1 MVYYPPLR
9 EVRAGTE
16 GRNLEAGTE
25 ACMGHGG
32 SLLAHSPWLAQ
43 VLSHT
48 SQDPLAKGLT
58 THSGQGLCS
67 SIVNQEKIP

>member
-1 MVYYPPLR
+1 MVYCPPLR

-25 ACMGHGG
+25 VCMGHGG
-32 SLLAHSPWLAQ
+32 SSLNHAPWLAQ

-48 SQDPLAKGLT
+48 SQDPLPKGLT
-58 THSGQGLCS
+58 THSGQGLPS
-67 SIVNQEKIP
+67 STINQEKVP